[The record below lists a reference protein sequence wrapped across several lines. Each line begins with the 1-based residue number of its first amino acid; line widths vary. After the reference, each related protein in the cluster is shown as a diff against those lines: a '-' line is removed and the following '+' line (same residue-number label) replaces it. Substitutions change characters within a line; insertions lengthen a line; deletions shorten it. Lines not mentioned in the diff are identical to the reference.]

1 MIVWSFSLGVDFLK
15 KVLLCEAKHP
25 IVISAI
31 TMIAAPFGLSHQV
44 MILFGGNNLIVSLSY
59 FHFHTR

>member
-31 TMIAAPFGLSHQV
+31 TMIAAPFGLSHQE
-44 MILFGGNNLIVSLSY
+44 MILFGGGLEEQTL
-59 FHFHTR
+59 